1 VTDRWSAATGT
12 PVAAASLFHGTE
24 RAEGVVVFGIE
35 GYEPQWHHSGR
46 ALAAAH
52 RARFRQLIGQALHG
66 AWLMWDLDADR
77 WFADG
82 PVILGF
88 TDANVEITHRKFDD
102 CAITW
107 DQVDMLMPLHWCDL
121 RLDWRDDG
129 HPALRR
135 VHGRRLRE
143 VNVIERLMTADWR
156 PTVLH
161 GVELQFEGRGRLTIF
176 NALDENGLTD
186 AEVELPVG
194 RWRRVPIA

>member
-1 VTDRWSAATGT
+1 
-12 PVAAASLFHGTE
+12 
-24 RAEGVVVFGIE
+24 VFGIE

-46 ALAAAH
+46 TLAAAH
-52 RARFRQLIGQALHG
+52 RARFRRLVGQTLHD

-88 TDANVEITHRKFDD
+88 DDTNVEITHRKFDD

-107 DQVDMLMPLHWCDL
+107 NQVDMLMPLHWPGI
-121 RLDWRDDG
+121 RLDWRADA
-129 HPALRR
+129 HPALRTVR
-135 VHGRRLRE
+135 GRRLRE
-143 VNVIERLMTADWR
+143 VNVIERLMAAHWR

-161 GVELQFEGRGRLTIF
+161 AVELLFEGGPATGGRGGSRGRPAGSAGGVARLAIF

-186 AEVELPVG
+186 AAEVELPVG
-194 RWRRVPIA
+194 RWRRIPVA